1 MILVVGSSFPSNQ
14 EGLLRLDEVIQII
27 RKILTEEPSAS
38 FNGMYY
44 QIRNAYCYPKPIQ
57 KPSPPI
63 LVGGGGK
70 MITIRIVAKYADA
83 CNLYGSVETIKKEA
97 RHSKRTLQKCR

>member
-1 MILVVGSSFPSNQ
+1 MILVVGSSSPSNQ
-14 EGLLRLDEVIQII
+14 ERLLRLDEVIQII

-63 LVGGGGK
+63 LVGEEVK
-70 MITIRIVAKYADA
+70 
-83 CNLYGSVETIKKEA
+83 
-97 RHSKRTLQKCR
+97 